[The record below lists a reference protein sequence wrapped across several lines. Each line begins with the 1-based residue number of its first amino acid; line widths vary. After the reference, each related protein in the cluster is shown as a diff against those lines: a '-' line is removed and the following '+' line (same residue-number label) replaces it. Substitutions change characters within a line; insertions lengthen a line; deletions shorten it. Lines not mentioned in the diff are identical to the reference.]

1 MAPVLGDGLVGGN
14 CGIVWSALGQSQA
27 GAADLGGSGERD
39 ATTAGGGAQAPDAE
53 DGGGPGS
60 CAGGGI
66 LVSRSGKSPGMPLQ
80 AQDWVLLTSFDAQR
94 WEAEYRSARDGAC
107 PTSDAPLHAAALG
120 LGLGLG
126 HDPAHR
132 WGWPESPLA
141 AVHGHALADG
151 AGLELARQKGFPI
164 SDEETLF
171 STPQDLAALEALFLR
186 HPYPRHRCHIRRG
199 HGFLL
204 LGRSLSEVEDFFE
217 QHINPGPSTGTA
229 AATHAGTCV

>member
-1 MAPVLGDGLVGGN
+1 MRLRM
-14 CGIVWSALGQSQA
+14 GQ
-27 GAADLGGSGERD
+27 
-39 ATTAGGGAQAPDAE
+39 
-53 DGGGPGS
+53 
-60 CAGGGI
+60 
-66 LVSRSGKSPGMPLQ
+66 VSRCRVPVRLGSTARG
-80 AQDWVLLTSFDAQR
+80 ACAQR
-94 WEAEYRSARDGAC
+94 SPRSTRRA
-107 PTSDAPLHAAALG
+107 
-120 LGLGLG
+120 G
-126 HDPAHR
+126 HISRRCSRP
-132 WGWPESPLA
+132 
-141 AVHGHALADG
+141 

>member
-151 AGLELARQKGFPI
+151 AGQSLPGAGAPWLDRTWRMCPAKPAV
-164 SDEETLF
+164 D
-171 STPQDLAALEALFLR
+171 AACWSHQQALFPACR
-186 HPYPRHRCHIRRG
+186 AGACAPKGVPYQR
-199 HGFLL
+199 
-204 LGRSLSEVEDFFE
+204 
-217 QHINPGPSTGTA
+217 
-229 AATHAGTCV
+229 